1 MAKSRANTRGETI
14 NAYEQKYEK
23 LKKEVDS
30 LCNEN
35 IILGGDWNAT
45 WDNSRVEKNLDTLNM
60 VDIPSLIRSNT
71 IIKMA
76 ETLRILNNRPVL
88 HLLSRKTRIHLCT
101 FGNK

>member
-1 MAKSRANTRGETI
+1 MG
-14 NAYEQKYEK
+14 
-23 LKKEVDS
+23 S

-76 ETLRILNNRPVL
+76 ET
-88 HLLSRKTRIHLCT
+88 
-101 FGNK
+101 

>member
-1 MAKSRANTRGETI
+1 MGA
-14 NAYEQKYEK
+14 
-23 LKKEVDS
+23 

-76 ETLRILNNRPVL
+76 ETLRLTDPFR
-88 HLLSRKTRIHLCT
+88 T
-101 FGNK
+101 FYPEKREFTFVP